1 MKFKLSN
8 NKLITCVFI
17 ERIMKK
23 RMFLISMVS
32 VLITGFVHSQ
42 TFINPNYSLKSHETL
57 NITKVEVKPEGTF
70 IYLSIENRISK
81 GTFCADKKI
90 FIIFPDGQKSK
101 LVSSSGIPVCPDTYK
116 FKTIGEKLEF
126 VLTFPRLKEKTEW
139 IDLIEDCSENCFS
152 FYGITLNT
160 TLNRMIDDAFALVE
174 NNEQAKAI
182 DSFINIAEVIDEK
195 NYGIEGLL
203 YINIIKLARE
213 TGDEIKAKSWYKRL
227 LLSGAPR
234 FMTYVR
240 FLNDQGIKY

>member
-1 MKFKLSN
+1 MHNRAFTTG
-8 NKLITCVFI
+8 I
-17 ERIMKK
+17 
-23 RMFLISMVS
+23 FL
-32 VLITGFVHSQ
+32 LLLTGFVHSQ
-42 TFINPNYSLKSHETL
+42 TFFSPNYSLKSHETL

-70 IYLSIENRISK
+70 IHLSIENRIGK

-126 VLTFPRLKEKTEW
+126 VLTFTRLKEKTEW
-139 IDLIEDCSENCFS
+139 IDLIEECSENCFS
-152 FYGITLNT
+152 FYGITLNNT
-160 TLNRMIDDAFALVE
+160 INKMIDDAFALVE
-174 NNEQAKAI
+174 NKEQAKAM
-182 DSFINIAEVIDEK
+182 DSFINIVDVVDEK

-213 TGDEIKAKSWYKRL
+213 SGDEIRAETWYKRL

>member
-1 MKFKLSN
+1 ML
-8 NKLITCVFI
+8 
-17 ERIMKK
+17 
-23 RMFLISMVS
+23 S
-32 VLITGFVHSQ
+32 VLITGFVFSQ

-70 IYLSIENRISK
+70 IHLSVENRISK

-90 FIIFPDGQKSK
+90 FIIYPNGEKSK

-116 FKTIGEKLEF
+116 FKAIGEKLEF
-126 VLTFPRLKEKTEW
+126 VLTFPRLKEKMEW

-152 FYGITLNT
+152 FYGITLNN
-160 TLNRMIDDAFALVE
+160 TLNKMIDDAFALVE
-174 NNEQAKAI
+174 NNEQAKAM
-182 DSFINIAEVIDEK
+182 DSFINIVDVIDEK

-213 TGDEIKAKSWYKRL
+213 SGDDIRAETWYKRL

>member
-1 MKFKLSN
+1 MNARIYFVLLLS
-8 NKLITCVFI
+8 LVFAG
-17 ERIMKK
+17 
-23 RMFLISMVS
+23 L
-32 VLITGFVHSQ
+32 LNSQ

-70 IYLSIENRISK
+70 IHLSLENRISK

-90 FIIFPDGQKSK
+90 FIIFPDGEKSK

-116 FKTIGEKLEF
+116 FKAIGEKLEF
-126 VLTFPRLKEKTEW
+126 VLTFPRLKEKMEW

-152 FYGITLNT
+152 FYGITLNN
-160 TLNRMIDDAFALVE
+160 TLNKMIDDAFALVE
-174 NNEQAKAI
+174 NDEQAKAM
-182 DSFINIAEVIDEK
+182 DSFINIVDVIDEK

-213 TGDEIKAKSWYKRL
+213 SGDDIRAETWYKRL
-227 LLSGAPR
+227 ILSGAPR

>member
-1 MKFKLSN
+1 MNARIYFVLLLS
-8 NKLITCVFI
+8 LVFAG
-17 ERIMKK
+17 
-23 RMFLISMVS
+23 L
-32 VLITGFVHSQ
+32 LNSQ

-70 IYLSIENRISK
+70 IHLSLENRISK

-90 FIIFPDGQKSK
+90 FIIFPDGEKSK
-101 LVSSSGIPVCPDTYK
+101 LVSSSGIPVCPATYK
-116 FKTIGEKLEF
+116 FKAIGEKLEF
-126 VLTFPRLKEKTEW
+126 VLTFPRLKEKMEW

-152 FYGITLNT
+152 FYGITLNN
-160 TLNRMIDDAFALVE
+160 TLNKMIDDAFALVE
-174 NNEQAKAI
+174 NNEQAKAM
-182 DSFINIAEVIDEK
+182 DSFINIVDVIDEK

-213 TGDEIKAKSWYKRL
+213 SGDDIRAETWYKRL
-227 LLSGAPR
+227 ILSGAPR